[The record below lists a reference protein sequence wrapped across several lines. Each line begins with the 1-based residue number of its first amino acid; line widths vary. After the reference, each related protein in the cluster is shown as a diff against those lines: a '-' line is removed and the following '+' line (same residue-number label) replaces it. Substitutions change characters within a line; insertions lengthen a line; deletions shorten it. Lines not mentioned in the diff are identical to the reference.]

1 MATVQATVVA
11 LKSPQATGWAILTA
25 EDASGATIK
34 AVGMLAGLT
43 PGQAVTLSGRW
54 SSHPK
59 FGDQLAVDAVEVG
72 PPPPGRG
79 ILKWLAQTPGIGPK
93 AARSICEA
101 LSKNGQNPLEV
112 IRERPEELFKVNG
125 IGDNRAKA
133 IIEAV
138 RKRSD
143 KDRLWQQLVDHGV
156 QLGAISKVMSRFG
169 DDAADVVARS
179 PYSLLKVRGMGWKT
193 VDLIAL
199 GSGSVNPGSPS
210 RIHAGVVETL
220 NQAATKGH
228 MYLPLQILLNGS
240 RGSMIGATRLL
251 NLKGE
256 TISGQLSELAEMRI
270 IEIEDGAVYLAK
282 HWRAESVVAGRLTA
296 LASVQVEPLSTAILE
311 DPKGDIEFSQGQID
325 SIHSAAES
333 AVTVITGGPG
343 TGKTTITRAI
353 VKMYQSAGLE
363 IELAAPTGRAAK
375 RLEEATGHEAKT
387 IHRLLEYGPLGFAR
401 TRHDPLN
408 CNALIVDEVSMN
420 DTALTSGLLE
430 AVPLGYRV
438 VLVGDVDQLP
448 SIGPGTVLH
457 DIIASD
463 AIPIVRLTDIF
474 RQAKGSRI
482 IQTAHAFSKG
492 QPIDYPENGE
502 ESDFYFFRKND
513 PEDIK
518 QALADFLLVQIPN
531 HFGMDPLR
539 DVMVLTPQNTG
550 PLGTKELN
558 RYLQQLIN
566 PNGQPLGNRF
576 VRVGDRVM
584 QIRNNYDLDVFNGN
598 VGKILSWDVRSKTA
612 HVELIGGRLV
622 IYTSEHLG
630 GLVPAY
636 AATVHK
642 SQGNGFPAVIGIIH
656 RSHAFML
663 RRNLV
668 YTMITRAER
677 LLMLIGQRGALAEAS
692 RNTRDMERY
701 TSLAE
706 RLRNPPERIPEL
718 NRAERIEDR
727 LWTCDTC
734 MHTFHSDSPQVF
746 KCPKCDDPDHVR
758 ELAEDG

>member
-25 EDASGATIK
+25 EDASGAEIK

-43 PGQAVTLSGRW
+43 PGQAVTLSGSW

-59 FGDQLAVDAVEVG
+59 FGDQLKVDAVEVG

-93 AARSICEA
+93 SALSICEV
-101 LSKNGQNPLEV
+101 LGENGQNPLEI
-112 IRERPEELFKVNG
+112 IREQPEKLFKVDSINET
-125 IGDNRAKA
+125 RAKA

-138 RKRSD
+138 RKRGD

-156 QLGAISKVMSRFG
+156 QLGAISKVMAQFG

-199 GSGSVNPGSPS
+199 GSASVNPGSPS
-210 RIHAGVVETL
+210 RIRAGVVETL
-220 NQAATKGH
+220 NQAASKGH
-228 MYLPLQILLNGS
+228 IYLPLKILLNGS
-240 RGSMIGATRLL
+240 KGSLTGATRLL
-251 NLKGE
+251 KLKGD
-256 TISGQLSELAEMRI
+256 TISAQLPELAETRI
-270 IEIEDGAVYLAK
+270 IQIEDGALYLAK
-282 HWRAESVVAGRLTA
+282 HWRAETVVAGRLTA
-296 LASVQVEPLSTAILE
+296 LAAVQVKPLETAILE
-311 DPKGDIEFSQGQID
+311 DPKGEMEFSQGQLD
-325 SIHSAAES
+325 SIHSATES

-353 VKMYQSAGLE
+353 VQMYQSAGLD

-375 RLEEATGHEAKT
+375 RLSEATGHEAKT
-387 IHRLLEYGPLGFAR
+387 IHRLLEYGQFGFAR
-401 TRHDPLN
+401 TRHDQLT
-408 CNALIVDEVSMN
+408 CNALIIDEVSMN
-420 DTALTSGLLE
+420 DTALMSRLLD
-430 AVPLGYRV
+430 AVPLSCRL
-438 VLVGDVDQLP
+438 VLVGDVNQLP

-463 AIPIVRLTDIF
+463 AVPVVRLTDIF
-474 RQAKGSRI
+474 RQAEGSRI

-492 QPIDYPENGE
+492 QPIDYPKNGE
-502 ESDFYFFRKND
+502 ESDFYFYRKND

-518 QALADFLLVQIPN
+518 RALADFLLVQIPD
-531 HFGMDPLR
+531 HFGMDPLK
-539 DVMVLTPQNTG
+539 DVMVLTPQNAG

-566 PNGQPLGNRF
+566 PKGQPLGNRF

-584 QIRNNYDLDVFNGN
+584 QIRNNYDLDVFNGD
-598 VGKILSWDVRSKTA
+598 VGKILSWDARNKTA
-612 HVELIGGRLV
+612 HVELISGRLV

-642 SQGNGFPAVIGIIH
+642 AQGSGFSAVIGIIH

-668 YTMITRAER
+668 YTMITRAEQ

-727 LWTCDTC
+727 LWTCDAC

-746 KCPKCDDPDHVR
+746 KCPKCNDPDHVR

>member
-25 EDASGATIK
+25 EDASGASIK

-54 SSHPK
+54 TKHAK
-59 FGDQLAVDAVEVG
+59 FGDQLQVEAVEVG

-101 LSKNGQNPLEV
+101 LGSNGQNPLEV
-112 IRERPEELFKVNG
+112 IRERPEELFKVDG
-125 IGDNRAKA
+125 IGETRAQA
-133 IIEAV
+133 IVEAV
-138 RKRSD
+138 RKRGD

-169 DDAADVVARS
+169 DDAADIVARS
-179 PYSLLKVRGMGWKT
+179 PYLLLRVRGMGWIT
-193 VDLIAL
+193 VDKIAL

-210 RIHAGVVETL
+210 RIRAGVVETL
-220 NQAATKGH
+220 NQAANKGH
-228 MYLPLQILLNGS
+228 MYLPVTILLNGS
-240 RGSMIGATRLL
+240 KGSLTGATRLL
-251 NLKGE
+251 NLKGD
-256 TISGQLSELAEMRI
+256 TIKNQLPELAEARI
-270 IEIEDGAVYLAK
+270 IEIEDGAIYLAK
-282 HWRAESVVAGRLTA
+282 HWRAEAVVAGRLAA
-296 LASVQVEPLSTAILE
+296 LAAVQVEPLSTIPANPLEGALKLSLGQEVAIR
-311 DPKGDIEFSQGQID
+311 
-325 SIHSAAES
+325 SAISS

-353 VKMYQSAGLE
+353 VEMYQSAGLD

-375 RLEEATGHEAKT
+375 RLSEATGHEAKT
-387 IHRLLEYGPLGFAR
+387 IHRLLEYGQFGFAR
-401 TRHDPLN
+401 TRHDQLN
-408 CNALIVDEVSMN
+408 CNALIIDEVSMI
-420 DTALTSGLLE
+420 DTSLMSRLLD
-430 AVPLGYRV
+430 AIPLGCRL

-463 AIPIVRLTDIF
+463 AIPVVRLTDIF

-482 IQTAHAFSKG
+482 IRTAHAFSKG
-492 QPIDYPENGE
+492 QPIDYPKNGK

-518 QALADFLLVQIPN
+518 RALADFLLVRIPEK
-531 HFGMDPLR
+531 FGMDPLK

-584 QIRNNYDLDVFNGN
+584 QIRNNYDLDVFNGD
-598 VGKILSWDVRSKTA
+598 VGKILSWDARSKTA
-612 HVELIGGRLV
+612 HIELISGRII

-642 SQGNGFPAVIGIIH
+642 AQGSGFPAVIGIIH

-668 YTMITRAER
+668 YTLITRAEK

-727 LWTCDTC
+727 LWTCDSC

-746 KCPKCDDPDHVR
+746 KCPKCDDPDNVR
-758 ELAEDG
+758 ELTEDG